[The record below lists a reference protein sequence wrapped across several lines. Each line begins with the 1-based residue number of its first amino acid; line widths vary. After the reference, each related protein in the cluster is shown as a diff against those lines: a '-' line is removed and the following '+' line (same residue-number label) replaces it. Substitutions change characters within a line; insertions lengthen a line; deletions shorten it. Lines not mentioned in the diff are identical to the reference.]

1 MKNENVNSAIE
12 THSTSATTTKQ
23 ARTLVIFL
31 VVVGYILTFITAAKG
46 TAQFSA
52 LQIVIGVLF
61 GVAYIILGMF
71 DTEILQR
78 FPANTRHALYFF
90 IQIAL
95 VFGIGW
101 LSYSKSMA
109 LTKK

>member
-1 MKNENVNSAIE
+1 MKNENVNSAME
-12 THSTSATTTKQ
+12 TRSTSATTTKQ

-31 VVVGYILTFITAAKG
+31 VVGYILTFITEAKG

-101 LSYSKSMA
+101 LSCSKSMA